1 VVEAGGPP
9 AVSAPLQ
16 PGRAPSGRW
25 RAWAVIGAV
34 GWLLAAVVAL
44 RLATALPDLPNRH
57 ALPYDSAHRT
67 MDNLEAADALGRGE
81 LGAYALRLLGRQT
94 WPTARMAL
102 AAPLH
107 VLGGPARAL
116 AVEQGLS
123 LVLAALLFAVLA
135 LAAQAYA
142 RSTAGALGMLA
153 IATPLLLG
161 NRDLFQQAVNGML
174 EVPAA
179 LFTLGAASAWVASRD
194 TQTLRPWGTAL
205 LGNLLFHTKFQ
216 YGLMFAAA
224 VLGLEVLE
232 AGRWRRLPGVGRVL
246 LAEMRR
252 PLFLGVLLVLGALT
266 FLAFRAVAGG
276 GIEGPGLFGV
286 HYSLGTARVPIWL
299 AALTLFLLVQL
310 LLWRSRRA
318 LRTGMEPR
326 VRYFWLWLFT
336 PMAAWLLV
344 PFCWR
349 LEVLADSVRFD
360 SHQAS
365 TRGLLDRLLYYP
377 RAAWEGW
384 FTPGA
389 GWLALLLLGATAATA
404 IRSPFV
410 RRLVVP
416 FATLAGVELA
426 MLTLLSRSN
435 FQPRLTVNL
444 APLLALGA
452 AAWVPAVAAPR
463 PRALLAVAAA
473 AVLCAGAWTRWQRPA
488 LATTLSQ
495 GFEVVEVGDD
505 CRDAARAFDLSY
517 GVLVNRTTGGRAQLC
532 SLWVELV
539 TRERGADVVV
549 RGNAMRPGPHRVL
562 VLAERAEEVGPREG
576 LVPVGDPR
584 RFGAVW
590 GRAYRTA
597 DPHD

>member
-1 VVEAGGPP
+1 M
-9 AVSAPLQ
+9 
-16 PGRAPSGRW
+16 PGMAPSGRKRDW
-25 RAWAVIGAV
+25 VVMGAV
-34 GWLLAAVVAL
+34 GWLLAAAVAL
-44 RLATALPDLPNRH
+44 RLATVLPDVPNRH
-57 ALPYDSAHRT
+57 ALPYDAAHRA
-67 MDNLEAADALGRGE
+67 MDDLEAADALGRGE

-116 AVEQGLS
+116 AVEHGLS
-123 LVLAALLFAVLA
+123 LALTALLFAVLA

-142 RSTAGALGMLA
+142 RSTARALGMLA

-161 NRDLFQQAVNGML
+161 NRDLFQQALNGML

-179 LFTLGAASAWVASRD
+179 LFTLGAATAWVASRD
-194 TQTLRPWGTAL
+194 TGTLRPWGTAL

-224 VLGLEVLE
+224 VLGLELLE
-232 AGRWRRLPGVGRVL
+232 AGRWRRLQGVGGAL

-266 FLAFRAVAGG
+266 LLAFRTVAAG
-276 GIEGPGLFGV
+276 GIEGESPFGFR
-286 HYSLGTARVPIWL
+286 YSLGSARVPTWL

-318 LRTGMEPR
+318 LRARVEPR
-326 VRYFWLWLFT
+326 VRFFWLWLFT

-344 PFCWR
+344 PFSWR
-349 LEVLADSVRFD
+349 LEVLTDSVRFD
-360 SHQAS
+360 SHQAPS
-365 TRGLLDRLLYYP
+365 SGLLDRLLFYP

-384 FTPGA
+384 FPPGA
-389 GWLALLLLGATAATA
+389 GWLALLLLVATALAA

-410 RRLVVP
+410 RRLVLP
-416 FATLAGVELA
+416 FGALAGVELA

-444 APLLALGA
+444 APLLALAA
-452 AAWVPAVAAPR
+452 AAWVPVVAAPR
-463 PRALLAVAAA
+463 ARAVLAVAAS
-473 AVLCAGAWTRWQRPA
+473 AVLCAGAWTRWQRST

-495 GFEVVEVGDD
+495 GFEATEAGDD

-517 GVLVNRTTGGRAQLC
+517 GVLVNRTTGGRVQLC

-549 RGNAMRPGPHRVL
+549 RGNRMRPGPHRVL
-562 VLAERAEEVGPREG
+562 VLAERPEEVGPRQG
-576 LVPVGDPR
+576 LVPLDDPR

-590 GRAYRTA
+590 GRAYRSA
-597 DPHD
+597 DP

>member
-1 VVEAGGPP
+1 M
-9 AVSAPLQ
+9 
-16 PGRAPSGRW
+16 PGTAPSGRK
-25 RAWAVIGAV
+25 RDWAVMGAV

-44 RLATALPDLPNRH
+44 RLATVLPDVPNRH
-57 ALPYDSAHRT
+57 SHPYDSAHRA
-67 MDNLEAADALGRGE
+67 MDDLEAADALGRGE
-81 LGAYALRLLGRQT
+81 LGTYAFRLLGRQT
-94 WPTARMAL
+94 WPTVRMAL

-116 AVEQGLS
+116 AVENGLS
-123 LVLAALLFAVLA
+123 LALTALLLVVLA

-142 RSTAGALGMLA
+142 QSTVGALGMLA
-153 IATPLLLG
+153 IAAPLLLG
-161 NRDLFQQAVNGML
+161 NRDLFQQALNGML

-194 TQTLRPWGTAL
+194 TGTLRPWGTAL

-224 VLGLEVLE
+224 VLGLEMLE
-232 AGRWRRLPGVGRVL
+232 AGRWRRLQGVGGAL
-246 LAEMRR
+246 FAEMRR

-266 FLAFRAVAGG
+266 LLAFRAVAAG
-276 GIEGPGLFGV
+276 GIEGQSPLGF
-286 HYSLGTARVPIWL
+286 HYSLGSSRVPIWL

-310 LLWRSRRA
+310 LLLRSRRV
-318 LRTGMEPR
+318 LRARVEPR
-326 VRYFWLWLFT
+326 VRFFWLWLFT

-344 PFCWR
+344 PFSWR

-360 SHQAS
+360 SHQAPS
-365 TRGLLDRLLYYP
+365 SGLLDRLLFYP

-384 FTPGA
+384 FPSGT
-389 GWLALLLLGATAATA
+389 GWLAGVLLVATALAAT
-404 IRSPFV
+404 RSPFV
-410 RRLVVP
+410 RRLVLP
-416 FATLAGVELA
+416 FGALAGVELA
-426 MLTLLSRSN
+426 MLSLLSRSN

-463 PRALLAVAAA
+463 PRTVLALAAS
-473 AVLCAGAWTRWQRPA
+473 AVLCAGAWTRWQRSA

-495 GFEVVEVGDD
+495 GFEATEAGDD

-517 GVLVNRTTGGRAQLC
+517 GVLVNRTSGGRVQLC

-539 TRERGADVVV
+539 TRERGAAVVV
-549 RGNAMRPGPHRVL
+549 RGNGMRPGPHRVL
-562 VLAERAEEVGPREG
+562 VLAERPEEVGPREG
-576 LVPVGDPR
+576 LVPLDDPR
-584 RFGAVW
+584 RFGVVW

-597 DPHD
+597 DP